1 MYRTY
6 FIYKIFTNNITLL
19 VIIKFYSTFKT
30 HITLV
35 IFKYHFHKQNI
46 SSKHTHRC
54 LLKFMNII
62 FLTSYINTFYIFNI
76 QIIVNLYYNTFPIL
90 VY

>member
-30 HITLV
+30 YITLV
-35 IFKYHFHKQNI
+35 IFKYHFHKQI
-46 SSKHTHRC
+46 S
-54 LLKFMNII
+54 LLNR
-62 FLTSYINTFYIFNI
+62 LTDVYS
-76 QIIVNLYYNTFPIL
+76 NL
-90 VY
+90 

>member
-30 HITLV
+30 YITLV
-35 IFKYHFHKQNI
+35 IFKYHFLKQI
-46 SSKHTHRC
+46 S
-54 LLKFMNII
+54 LLNR
-62 FLTSYINTFYIFNI
+62 LTDVYS
-76 QIIVNLYYNTFPIL
+76 NL
-90 VY
+90 